1 MNAPCILV
9 VEDEPKLA
17 QVLVMY
23 LRAEGYTTAQ
33 VDNGLEVES
42 ALRAHGPSVILL
54 DLMLP
59 GLDGISVC
67 RQLRTHS
74 TVPVIMLTAKVDEL
88 DRLLGLEVG
97 ADDYLCKPYNPR
109 EVVARVKAQLR
120 RAQWAQSAPP
130 ASALQLSVETLRA
143 TYHGVL
149 LDLTPAE
156 FRLLQT
162 LSQTPGRVYSR
173 AQLLDHLHDDGR
185 AITDRAVDSHVRNLR
200 RKLENA
206 APKYDPIRSV
216 YGLGYAWEEA
226 EDAEDRKPAV

>member
-1 MNAPCILV
+1 MSAPTILI

-17 QVLVMY
+17 QVLMVY
-23 LRAEGYTTAQ
+23 LQAEGYTPVH
-33 VDNGLEVES
+33 VDNGLQVE
-42 ALRAHGPSVILL
+42 AAVRDHAPAAILL

-67 RQLRTHS
+67 RQLRTFS
-74 TVPVIMLTAKVDEL
+74 RTPIIMLTARVDEL

-120 RAQWAQSAPP
+120 RAAWGLDPGTTPP
-130 ASALQLSVETLRA
+130 ATLQLDDTALRA
-143 TYHGVL
+143 SYRGQA

-156 FRLLQT
+156 YRLLRALHQ
-162 LSQTPGRVYSR
+162 QPGRVFSR

-200 RKLENA
+200 RKLEQA
-206 APKYDPIRSV
+206 APQQDPIRSV
-216 YGLGYAWEEA
+216 YGMGYAWEETQP
-226 EDAEDRKPAV
+226 EGG